1 MTACLSIQFGEN
13 DTACPGDPQ
22 ATPKI
27 PNVPVEELE
36 RLVKDSASQ
45 QRHQINLSSKGGF
58 FRCKSSERSND
69 LRMSETE
76 SAKSIA
82 ELKTSNTISSEPHSA
97 HARKVPNRV
106 FCFFPRFLFQKSE
119 AAAEHPPDRARATTQ
134 RISITAHQHN
144 HLPTRGN
151 QQRPQQQTTT
161 LTNNKQQIHSHQE
174 EQQHQ
179 PQVQQQQHATP
190 CNNSNNCSIQSASQN
205 APLPHRC
212 PRLRTNKVT
221 GSSDNSCTKK

>member
-22 ATPKI
+22 ATPNI

-45 QRHQINLSSKGGF
+45 QRHQRNLSSKGGC

-106 FCFFPRFLFQKSE
+106 FCFFHSFFVSKIGSCGRAPARSCPRHK
-119 AAAEHPPDRARATTQ
+119 AT
-134 RISITAHQHN
+134 HQHHSTSAQPLTN
-144 HLPTRGN
+144 KRKPTTTTATN
-151 QQRPQQQTTT
+151 NNAHQQQTTNT
-161 LTNNKQQIHSHQE
+161 QSPRRATTPATGTTATTRNTM
-174 EQQHQ
+174 
-179 PQVQQQQHATP
+179 QQQQQLFHSVCVPERTSP
-190 CNNSNNCSIQSASQN
+190 ASMP
-205 APLPHRC
+205 AP
-212 PRLRTNKVT
+212 
-221 GSSDNSCTKK
+221 